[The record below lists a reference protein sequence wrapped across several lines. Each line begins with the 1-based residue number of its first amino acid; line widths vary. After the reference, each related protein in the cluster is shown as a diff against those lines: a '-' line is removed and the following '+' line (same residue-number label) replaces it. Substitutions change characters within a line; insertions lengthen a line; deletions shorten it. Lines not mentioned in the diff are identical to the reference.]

1 MSPSK
6 ARARAR
12 ARGIITPRNNRN
24 AFWGSGGRGAWDT
37 QRVVGYT
44 ALFTL
49 SGLFVLQVYRSGGVT
64 VDFEMELPSMRG
76 KNNTSSTATIETVHT
91 ISAMVP
97 IDLSVN
103 HLPLIPFPD
112 FFDDINKDTA
122 ATEEDFLPIVVADDI
137 SLRWRLQANHN
148 YQPPIESN
156 SALSLQAALRG
167 ISSYRII
174 AETAHSPHTLVW
186 DSGRVRTDIGSD
198 NNAGDNNNNNNN
210 DGMFRRP
217 PRSVEWD
224 YDNLNHQKSSNN
236 DGTSSSSLL
245 SPGSIVRWRVEI
257 WDGAGQGPATS
268 GWSKFGVG
276 PGSHKDD
283 ASSPSAWEAEWITH
297 PVDYDSLFVESQ
309 EESSNQ
315 NNNNGRKPRERLFKN
330 TNVGA
335 TSQEECDAWKL
346 RTPMPLA
353 RASFT
358 IPAQKAENKNGK
370 DQIVSALLVVSGLG
384 MFSVTVDGK
393 RLTTSS
399 VHDPPLTDFAQRVMY
414 RGFDITQ
421 HLLRDGE
428 QQQHAIGIALST
440 GLWDHRPIN
449 GNIVYT
455 DFMAKGS
462 LATVAQLHVQYADG
476 RFDILV
482 PTNSVS
488 GVWHMGKGHLQD
500 SGLYTGDIIDLTAM
514 DQNQGWDTVQGIV
527 SSSTTSR
534 IKWIK
539 PVAYRPGISTKT
551 WRERLNKH
559 VVEPTTEEKVPANGP
574 IGNLVPYEIPP
585 VMPVEKI
592 EPVRPAEDLG
602 AGRWLLDF
610 GKSMS
615 GVVRFD
621 SGLQPPQTVAVKED
635 EELVY
640 PRGHDLSMI
649 TNKGDSYITVIH
661 GDSLEM
667 ATGDI
672 NLKLVAGFGHHNGGD
687 RGNELHIKGGPCF
700 PPQDLQNYQAL
711 TQRDVYLTRRTD
723 EDKFERERERLF
735 QLSRQ
740 PQFTVHGFR
749 YAEVC
754 CMKLPP
760 KDVHAIQYRTAFPLW
775 GEFSSS
781 NPVFNGAYEMTKN
794 SFESNML
801 GLQSDCPH
809 RERLQ
814 YGGDIVAVSQSAMHF
829 FDLSA
834 FYAKIIRDW
843 TESQYD
849 NGAYPLTSTYMG
861 LLVDMAVARRGS
873 GETVWASVAPVLA
886 VRHMHHYGDDKL
898 AIRTLHHHANWL
910 AFLDKYWNASIA
922 EIPVEGDP
930 KNSARLWFEGHGLGD
945 WLAIAPVDN
954 WLTHHTF
961 YMASARAVAYLASKL
976 FQNRYIGIPDN
987 SAQEAGETHR
997 VLAVTSLQ
1005 RAKQIERTIRSFY
1018 VENTFSIGGGPQD
1031 GIGQDAGLFTRAAEG
1046 QSRCSILKSWLIA
1059 TGNGDSRIWPG
1070 DEEVRFH
1077 QHLETSEYRAMQ
1089 EAGLIAFELEANKT
1103 WAMYKTRYAIDG
1115 GILGIRYSLKT
1126 LSEMGF
1132 HNIAL
1137 TKASGSYMPSYGMML
1152 SFNATTLW
1160 ETFWRSEDTYS
1171 RNHPMMGAVAEW
1183 LASAVAGISLLPST
1197 TGGDEL
1203 LYWPRIPNT
1212 IDSVKTV
1219 RYANARQGT
1228 KWGDAYIAWML
1239 VASTS
1244 SDADAHSLV
1253 IRLVVPPGST
1263 GKLRLP
1269 LLSSGADLPWMIRI
1283 SGQSPDLAEAGAKA
1297 KTRCEEARKEKN
1309 GFPFH
1314 WHYDAESEKW
1324 RRVYQQKAIGTPCES
1339 LLFMVTE
1346 DMNWQYYEYKVDEPS
1361 MTRNKEA
1368 DTDMNIHLQPGFYEI
1383 TSKDEWRVRPDIPD
1397 KPGYG
1402 YGFEGSVGSRCS
1414 DPSSFEWEINDAE
1427 HFC

>member
-1 MSPSK
+1 M
-6 ARARAR
+6 
-12 ARGIITPRNNRN
+12 
-24 AFWGSGGRGAWDT
+24 
-37 QRVVGYT
+37 
-44 ALFTL
+44 
-49 SGLFVLQVYRSGGVT
+49 
-64 VDFEMELPSMRG
+64 DFELDLIPSMRG
-76 KNNTSSTATIETVHT
+76 RTTNTTTATTRTGAIPESSMSADAKIETSNT

-103 HLPLIPFPD
+103 HLPLIPFSD
-112 FFDDINKDTA
+112 FFEDVTADTA

-137 SLRWRLQANHN
+137 SLRWRLQANPN
-148 YQPPIESN
+148 YQPESN
-156 SALSLQAALRG
+156 RGLQAALRG

-174 AETAHSPHTLVW
+174 AETAHSPHALVW
-186 DSGRVRTDIGSD
+186 DSGRVRTDGSD
-198 NNAGDNNNNNNN
+198 KDADGDSN
-210 DGMFRRP
+210 DGMSRP

-224 YDNLNHQKSSNN
+224 YDSPSNQKNGMS
-236 DGTSSSSLL
+236 L

-257 WDGAGQGPATS
+257 WDGSGQGPATS
-268 GWSKFGVG
+268 DWSKFGVG
-276 PGSHKDD
+276 PGSHQDD
-283 ASSPSAWEAEWITH
+283 ASSPSAWKAEWITH
-297 PVDYDSLFVESQ
+297 PVDYDSLFVKEPNT
-309 EESSNQ
+309 EP
-315 NNNNGRKPRERLFKN
+315 KPRERLFKN

-335 TSQEECDAWKL
+335 TSQEECDAWKI

-358 IPAQKAENKNGK
+358 IPAPPPDNNK
-370 DQIVSALLVVSGLG
+370 DQLVSVLLVVSGLG

-399 VHDPPLTDFAQRVMY
+399 VHDPPLTDYTQRVMY

-421 HLLRDGE
+421 HLLRDG
-428 QQQHAIGIALST
+428 QSQQHAIGIALST

-462 LATVAQLHVQYADG
+462 LTTVAQLHVQYADG
-476 RFDILV
+476 RSDILI
-482 PTNSVS
+482 PTSSES
-488 GVWHMGKGHLQD
+488 GDWHMGKGHLQD

-514 DQNQGWDTVQGIV
+514 DQNRGWDTVQGIT
-527 SSSTTSR
+527 SSTTSR
-534 IKWIK
+534 ITWVK
-539 PVAYRPGISTKT
+539 PVVYRPGISTKI
-551 WRERLNKH
+551 WRERLNQH
-559 VVEPTTEEKVPANGP
+559 VIEPTTEEKVPANGP

-585 VMPVEKI
+585 VMPVAKI

-615 GVVRFD
+615 GIVRFD
-621 SGLQPPQTVAVKED
+621 SGLQPSQTVVPKED

-649 TNKGDSYITVIH
+649 TDEGDSYITVIH

-687 RGNELHIKGGPCF
+687 RGSELHIKGGPCF
-700 PPQDLQNYQAL
+700 PPQDLRNYQAL

-723 EDKFERERERLF
+723 QNQSEGERERLF

-754 CMKLPP
+754 CMKSPP

-781 NPVFNGAYEMTKN
+781 NPIFNGAYEMTKN
-794 SFESNML
+794 SLESNML

-829 FDLSA
+829 YDLSA
-834 FYAKIIRDW
+834 FYAKVIRDW

-898 AIRTLHHHANWL
+898 AVRTLHHHANWL

-930 KNSARLWFEGHGLGD
+930 MNSARIWFEGHGLGD

-976 FQNRYIGIPDN
+976 FQIRFNAIPNNR
-987 SAQEAGETHR
+987 ALEAGETYR

-1005 RAKQIERTIRSFY
+1005 RAKQIESTIRSFY
-1018 VENTFSIGGGPQD
+1018 DENTFSLGGGPKD

-1046 QSRCSILKSWLIA
+1046 GSRCSILKSWLIA
-1059 TGNGDSRIWPG
+1059 TGNGDSRVWPG

-1077 QHLETSEYRAMQ
+1077 QHLEASEYSAMK
-1089 EAGLIAFELEANKT
+1089 EAGLIEFEQNANKT

-1183 LASAVAGISLLPST
+1183 LASAVAGVSLLPST

-1239 VASTS
+1239 MASTS
-1244 SDADAHSLV
+1244 SSKMDADVHGLV
-1253 IRLVVPPGST
+1253 IRLVVPPGSS

-1269 LLSSGADLPWMIRI
+1269 LLPSRLPWVIKI
-1283 SGQSPDLAEAGAKA
+1283 SGRSPDLAEAGAKA
-1297 KTRCEEARKEKN
+1297 ETMCKEARKEKK

-1314 WHYDAESEKW
+1314 WHYDAETEKW
-1324 RRVYQQKAIGTPCES
+1324 RRVYQQKAIGSPCES

-1346 DMNWQYYEYKVDEPS
+1346 DMSWQRYEYNVEKPS
-1361 MTRNKEA
+1361 MNSNTAA
-1368 DTDMNIHLQPGFYEI
+1368 DADMNVHLQPGFYEI
-1383 TSKDEWRVRPDIPD
+1383 TSKEDWRVKPDIPD

-1402 YGFEGSVGSRCS
+1402 WGFEGSLGSRCS
-1414 DPSSFEWEINDAE
+1414 DPSSFDWEVNDAE